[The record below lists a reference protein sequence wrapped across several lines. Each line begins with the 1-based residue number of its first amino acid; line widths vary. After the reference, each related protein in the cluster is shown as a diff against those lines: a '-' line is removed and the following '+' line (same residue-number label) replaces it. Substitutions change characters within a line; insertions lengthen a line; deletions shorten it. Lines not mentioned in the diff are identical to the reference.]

1 MSVETITLIQGNDK
15 IELPR
20 EDGNW
25 VLAREVGYS
34 PVQMLVSAVAACG
47 GYVYQSVLDNSHI
60 PYTFEKIEVS
70 YTRNE
75 ERQAQPVQS
84 IAITF
89 FVEISDELHEKA
101 ERCVKLVSKNC
112 PVIQSLDPAIEVTE
126 KVKFI

>member
-20 EDGNW
+20 EDRNW